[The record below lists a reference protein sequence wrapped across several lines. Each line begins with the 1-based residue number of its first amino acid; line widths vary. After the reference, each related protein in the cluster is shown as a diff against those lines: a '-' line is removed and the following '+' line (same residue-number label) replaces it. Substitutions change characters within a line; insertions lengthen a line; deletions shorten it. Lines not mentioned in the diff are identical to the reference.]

1 VASDAL
7 KTGERQRVALTL
19 RRRPTAQQ
27 LVTELVA
34 LTFVSG
40 LVDAATYL
48 SLGHIFAANQTG
60 NIIVLGLALGG
71 ASQLSATA
79 SLASL
84 ASFVAGALFSGW
96 AAGALEGGKNRW
108 LSVMSALAAWLLGLA
123 TLTTA
128 VPVLAAHTQLT
139 VSILAVAMGM
149 RTVTVQRLGIGGIS
163 TTVLTT
169 MLATVAGGALL
180 RGVRLHEEGPR
191 VAAISAMVLGAASG
205 AVLVQYS
212 PTLVLIVATAISLA
226 VTVRYTVVEGAQQT
240 ERPKVASASEFSAVP
255 RT

>member
-1 VASDAL
+1 MVVDGVPPALPQPLAPSHPTENRRSPGASGGGGSVRGSVASDAL

-108 LSVMSALAAWLLGLA
+108 LSVMSALEAWLLGLA

-149 RTVTVQRLGIGGIS
+149 RTVTVQRLGIGG
-163 TTVLTT
+163 
-169 MLATVAGGALL
+169 LA
-180 RGVRLHEEGPR
+180 RLC
-191 VAAISAMVLGAASG
+191 
-205 AVLVQYS
+205 
-212 PTLVLIVATAISLA
+212 
-226 VTVRYTVVEGAQQT
+226 
-240 ERPKVASASEFSAVP
+240 
-255 RT
+255 